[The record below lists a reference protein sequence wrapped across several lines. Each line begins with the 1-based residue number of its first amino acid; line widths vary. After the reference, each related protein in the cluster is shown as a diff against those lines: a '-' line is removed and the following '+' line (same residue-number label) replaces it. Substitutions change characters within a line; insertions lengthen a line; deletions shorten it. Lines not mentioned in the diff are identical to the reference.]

1 MHRGSIADYSP
12 EHRRPIPDPLLPCVY
27 NEVDLRRSRIHLPS
41 VYCRSYSSLFW
52 TTHSHLL
59 HLSELNSMSAGHANT
74 SIPHRHPRLAS
85 RPISG
90 LAYIRK
96 YAYAPEVL
104 PLVGVVTFAV
114 TMGLYFSADAAL
126 KNDVTWQPR
135 TQPWL
140 KTPTNSVRWDG
151 AGGVRE
157 AVVKEY
163 QAAKEK
169 AKSLIE

>member
-1 MHRGSIADYSP
+1 
-12 EHRRPIPDPLLPCVY
+12 
-27 NEVDLRRSRIHLPS
+27 
-41 VYCRSYSSLFW
+41 
-52 TTHSHLL
+52 
-59 HLSELNSMSAGHANT
+59 MSASHATPNA
-74 SIPHRHPRLAS
+74 SALHRHPRLAT
-85 RPISG
+85 RPMSG

-104 PLVGVVTFAV
+104 PLFGVVTFAV
-114 TMGLYFSADAAL
+114 TMGLYFSADATL

-140 KTPTNSVRWDG
+140 KTPTSSVRWDG